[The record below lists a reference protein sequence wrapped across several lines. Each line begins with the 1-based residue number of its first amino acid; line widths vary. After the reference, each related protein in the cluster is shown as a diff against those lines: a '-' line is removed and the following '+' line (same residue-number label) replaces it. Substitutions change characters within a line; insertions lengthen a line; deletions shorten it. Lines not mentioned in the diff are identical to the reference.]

1 MSFWDWYI
9 TKNNHKR
16 YEETRLKMSGTIP
29 LRELILFDE
38 EELSDMWDEESDE
51 LALKKIER
59 AIDIRVDIDYQKMNI
74 RNEIED
80 LREELMEEEDRRIR
94 RALRREIAALEASLE
109 RVENEIL
116 AEHGIDVT
124 SDEDNIDTSKDDND
138 MSIEYNE
145 D

>member
-1 MSFWDWYI
+1 
-9 TKNNHKR
+9 
-16 YEETRLKMSGTIP
+16 MSGTIP

-51 LALKKIER
+51 QVLKFIER

>member
-1 MSFWDWYI
+1 
-9 TKNNHKR
+9 
-16 YEETRLKMSGTIP
+16 MSGTIP

-51 LALKKIER
+51 QVLKFIER

-109 RVENEIL
+109 MVENEIL